1 MRGTRH
7 GNWLQ
12 YVPKLD
18 GITNL
23 NTLPCTEE
31 AIEEER
37 RYRIEERL
45 GIMCGSEAPTDEQL
59 EIAIREAN
67 QWVDE
72 YLKLCG
78 ASPVSPAVSFQ
89 PPFPTAT

>member
-12 YVPKLD
+12 YVPKLE
-18 GITNL
+18 GITNI
-23 NTLPCTEE
+23 NQYPSTEE
-31 AIEEER
+31 QIEEER

-45 GIMCGSEAPTDEQL
+45 GIMCGEGIPTDEQL
-59 EIAIREAN
+59 EVAVREADE
-67 QWVDE
+67 WVAS

-78 ASPVSPAVSFQ
+78 VQSFEAAYL
-89 PPFPTAT
+89 PPFPK